1 MSRRNNNHNNQ
12 YNQYYGNGQY
22 YNGNG
27 NYNGNG
33 QYYNPNG
40 QQYYN
45 PNQYNSNRNGQYY
58 SPQQQYYK
66 PNSANQNQQ
75 QPNKFGIAPQQ
86 PEVKKEK
93 KKRNFKINKDLLIRI
108 GLFAVFAIVL
118 IVVVGALKGCNK
130 EEDVPVEYED
140 EYKVIGSDALGY
152 LTVPGD
158 WVVFKDKNSQRGIRY
173 SDPNGDYIISLDA
186 LSTTEINAQDYAL
199 GTANQLE
206 EVGVSEVK
214 GATVKLAGYE
224 AYQVYGYHKEQQKWV
239 LAYFFEGEDGNT
251 HYVGIEG
258 PDKENE
264 AFKIPDTF
272 KLKK

>member
-1 MSRRNNNHNNQ
+1 MSRRNNNQNNQ

-22 YNGNG
+22 YNGNRR
-27 NYNGNG
+27 NNG

-45 PNQYNSNRNGQYY
+45 PNQYNNGNGQYY

-75 QPNKFGIAPQQ
+75 QQQ
-86 PEVKKEK
+86 PNMFGVAPEQPEKNKKKKE
-93 KKRNFKINKDLLIRI
+93 FKINKDLLIRI
-108 GLFAVFAIVL
+108 GLFVVFAVALVL
-118 IVVVGALKGCNK
+118 AVSLIKGCSK

-140 EYKVIGSDALGY
+140 EYKVIGSEALGY

-173 SDPNGDYIISLDA
+173 SDSNGDYIISLDA
-186 LSTTEINAQDYAL
+186 LSTTEISAQDYAL

-206 EVGVSEVK
+206 SVGVSDIK

-224 AYQVYGYHKEQQKWV
+224 AYQVYGYHQEQNKWV
-239 LAYFFEGEDGNT
+239 LAYFFEAEDGNT

-258 PDKENE
+258 IDKENE